1 MTQKIRFAKFI
12 KRFFFETKN
21 KYLFFKKYFSL
32 GIFFLFLGFLL
43 GNIFGTFLNLFRN
56 YLIWDGLIVFFLI
69 FFCEIVN
76 YNIYTKKKKLSH
88 IFTWSLKF
96 PGAILWKFLNY
107 FKIGVLFGFFI
118 DAFKVGS

>member
-12 KRFFFETKN
+12 KRSFFETKN

-43 GNIFGTFLNLFRN
+43 GNIFGTFLNIFRN
-56 YLIWDGLIVFFLI
+56 YLIWDGLIVFFII

-76 YNIYTKKKKLSH
+76 YHIYTKKKKLSH
-88 IFTWSLKF
+88 IFTWPFKF
-96 PGAILWKFLNY
+96 PVAIFWKFLNY
-107 FKIGVLFGFFI
+107 FKIGILFGFFI

>member
-1 MTQKIRFAKFI
+1 MTQKIRFSKFI
-12 KRFFFETKN
+12 KRSFFETKN

-88 IFTWSLKF
+88 IFPWSLKF
-96 PGAILWKFLNY
+96 PVAILWKFLNY
-107 FKIGVLFGFFI
+107 FKIGILFGFFI